1 MTILSRKKII
11 ERIMRGE
18 EKLQDAMHGELK
30 QKWNE
35 YDGIPEEDI
44 KGKEAKFE
52 DYFRALE
59 NLGPEVLEKR
69 LDKIKKAAKELH
81 SGKDSA
87 ILIHDL
93 DPECLQGA
101 NYDLRLGEDF
111 YVTTNRMPEKLTG
124 VGSKKALV
132 IEPGEFGLLM
142 THEYLCMPSN
152 LMAFISIRMRYKCR
166 GLVNIS
172 GFHVDPNWC
181 GKLLFAVYNAGP
193 NDVVLRY
200 KERVFMIMFEEVS
213 EEVPRERPESIYH
226 GQENIPIETILGLRG
241 TSVSVRNLDE
251 RVRRLEITLAILTSI
266 TIGLV
271 GVVLMFA
278 ARGT

>member
-1 MTILSRKKII
+1 
-11 ERIMRGE
+11 MRGE
-18 EKLQDAMHGELK
+18 EKLQDAMPLVLR
-30 QKWNE
+30 QKLNE
-35 YDGIPEEDI
+35 YNGIQEEDS
-44 KGKEAKFE
+44 KGKEAKFKE
-52 DYFRALE
+52 YFRALE
-59 NLGPEVLEKR
+59 NIGPEVLEKR
-69 LDKIKKAAKELH
+69 LNKIKEAAKELH

-93 DPECLQGA
+93 NPEYLQGA

-111 YVTTNRMPEKLTG
+111 YVTTNKLPDKLTR
-124 VGSKKALV
+124 VGSNKALV

-142 THEYLCMPSN
+142 AHEYLCLPSD

-200 KERVFMIMFEEVS
+200 KEAVFMIMFEELKGDV
-213 EEVPRERPESIYH
+213 RGGPESTYQGI
-226 GQENIPIETILGLRG
+226 ENIPVETILGLRG

-266 TIGLV
+266 VVGLI
-271 GVVLMFA
+271 GVVLMLGI
-278 ARGT
+278 R